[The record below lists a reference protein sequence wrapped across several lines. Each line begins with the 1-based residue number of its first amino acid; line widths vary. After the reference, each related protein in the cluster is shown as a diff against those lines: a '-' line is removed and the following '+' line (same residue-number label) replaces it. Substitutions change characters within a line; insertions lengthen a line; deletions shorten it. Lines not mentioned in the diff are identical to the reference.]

1 MVHCPET
8 LLVIPDLEYAVARVM
23 PLAAIGARDE
33 AADVHAF
40 VIEIVGDSESRTATA
55 RDEKEAVTS

>member
-8 LLVIPDLEYAVARVM
+8 LLVIPDLERAIARVVA
-23 PLAAIGARDE
+23 LAAIGAGDE

-40 VIEIVGDSESRTATA
+40 VVEIVRDGESRTATA
-55 RDEKEAVTS
+55 RDEKESIAS